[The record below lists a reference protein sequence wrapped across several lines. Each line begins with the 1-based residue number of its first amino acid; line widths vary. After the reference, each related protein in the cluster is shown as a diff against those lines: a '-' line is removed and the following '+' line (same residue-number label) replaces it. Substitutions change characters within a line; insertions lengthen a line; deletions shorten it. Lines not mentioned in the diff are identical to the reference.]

1 MIMLRKPSGLSVPQ
15 ARPSILDAEN
25 RVGRAVH
32 AALVRFVA
40 IAGFLLLAV
49 AIDLAPAQ
57 ARPDLGSAIPADMRA
72 AGTDLVQPARVK
84 RRAKRDR
91 VVAQNNEAKPK
102 QEEQDKQKQD
112 DAQQK
117 HEDTQK
123 KQDDTQKES
132 KVECGRGMYSSEGH
146 CCARGTSWNGKRC
159 LRRATLQPTCPGGNC
174 ETRQER
180 TCPTGTIGR
189 FPNCRTANA
198 CPAGMAGAPP
208 NCQYFRGR
216 GRGRAFAGPCP
227 PGTAGVPPVCRRISR
242 RPCPAGTIQ
251 TTGRCIILQGRRP
264 VPTPNLN
271 LGARRPA
278 TPTPRVGIGANARP
292 IWR

>member
-1 MIMLRKPSGLSVPQ
+1 MFTLRKPSGLFMPQ
-15 ARPSILDAEN
+15 ARLSISDGEN
-25 RVGRAVH
+25 RVGKASH
-32 AALVRFVA
+32 GAGVRFVA
-40 IAGFLLLAV
+40 IAGFLLLAL
-49 AIDLAPAQ
+49 AINIAPAE
-57 ARPDLGSAIPADMRA
+57 ARPDLGSAVPANMRA
-72 AGTDLVQPARVK
+72 AGTDLVQPARAK
-84 RRAKRDR
+84 RRVKEDQVTAKND
-91 VVAQNNEAKPK
+91 EPKPD
-102 QEEQDKQKQD
+102 QDEQDKQKQD
-112 DAQQK
+112 DTQQK
-117 HEDTQK
+117 QDDTQK

-132 KVECGRGMYSSEGH
+132 KTDCGRGMYSSDGH

-159 LRRATLQPTCPGGNC
+159 LRRSTLQPRCPGGNC
-174 ETRQER
+174 DMTQER

-198 CPAGMAGAPP
+198 CPAGMVGAPP
-208 NCQYFRGR
+208 NCRRFRGR
-216 GRGRAFAGPCP
+216 GRGREFAGPCP

-251 TTGRCIILQGRRP
+251 STGRCIILQGQRP

-278 TPTPRVGIGANARP
+278 TPTPQVGIGANARP